1 MRHNEAYKLFR
12 KKILMNCMNVQ
23 MGKKRSVIFEFVNFI
38 KKIKIKHIN
47 MLILKLYYTCMWIY
61 EENHL
66 FYLQSRN

>member
-12 KKILMNCMNVQ
+12 KKNLNELHERAN
-23 MGKKRSVIFEFVNFI
+23 GKKRSVIFEFVNFI

-66 FYLQSRN
+66 FSLQSRN